1 MLAGLMIWI
10 KFGCLKDIGRRK
22 KMAFIIY
29 TPKWMIGEYKCHF
42 EMSPKGHTNMTS
54 TEVEILLEGQHAQ
67 HAQKA
72 GPGGSFWFL
81 GCSCPMGRFWEGL
94 WVSVWEGSGPIR
106 CLIHIPVVPHKAVAE
121 VSRIGN
127 V

>member
-1 MLAGLMIWI
+1 
-10 KFGCLKDIGRRK
+10 
-22 KMAFIIY
+22 
-29 TPKWMIGEYKCHF
+29 
-42 EMSPKGHTNMTS
+42 MTS

-94 WVSVWEGSGPIR
+94 WVSVWEGSGPIG
-106 CLIHIPVVPHKAVAE
+106 CLIHISYYLDLPKGAKWF
-121 VSRIGN
+121 
-127 V
+127 